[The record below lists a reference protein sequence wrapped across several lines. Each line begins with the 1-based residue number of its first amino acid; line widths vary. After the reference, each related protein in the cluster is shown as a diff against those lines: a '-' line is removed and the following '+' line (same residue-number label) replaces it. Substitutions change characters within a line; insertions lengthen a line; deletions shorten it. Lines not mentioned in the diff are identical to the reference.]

1 MKTRVLIFQRL
12 FSHYR
17 KSFYDALAKEFDV
30 RLLYGADASG
40 IRNESAGYAKKV
52 RQLNLPF
59 GGLKMYFSRHFFTK
73 VPDVVVLDFALQVV
87 NLPLLMLYYR
97 ARKKRVLL
105 WSHGYNRRT
114 GFDPRGRLADRY
126 RKYLINHS
134 NGLIVY
140 SLGDA
145 ELLRSKG
152 ITAPVYVVEAALD
165 SNRIAKLAQQTT
177 HRKDERYRNHLV
189 FIGRMTKE
197 KDPCALIRMFDA
209 FEEPT
214 KRETC
219 IHFIG
224 DGPEL
229 DTCKAM
235 LIGHSYAQQFVFH
248 GALYD
253 EEQTGR
259 ILAGASLVVI
269 LGAVGL
275 AVNHAL
281 LYGVPVV
288 TFSENGDGRPWHG
301 PEKEHIIEAKTGF
314 WVPYGDFGWLAHV
327 VQDYLY
333 NERHQQQ
340 MAGHIKEYVA
350 ARLQLN
356 SMVERFS
363 DVIHKTARP

>member
-17 KSFYDALAKEFDV
+17 KAFYDALAKEFDV
-30 RLLYGADASG
+30 LLLYGADASG

-59 GGLKMYFSRHFFTK
+59 GGLKMYFSRQFFTN
-73 VPDVVVLDFALQVV
+73 VPDVVVLDFAIQVL
-87 NLPLLMLYYR
+87 NLPFLMLYYR
-97 ARKKRVLL
+97 VRKKRILL

-114 GFDPRGRLADRY
+114 GFDPSRRLADRY
-126 RKYLINHS
+126 RRYLINRS

-140 SLGDA
+140 SRSDG
-145 ELLRSKG
+145 ELIRAKG

-165 SNRIAKLAQQTT
+165 SNRIAKLAEQTT
-177 HRKDERYRNHLV
+177 RAKDESYRNHLV

-197 KDPCALIRMFDA
+197 KDPCALIRMFNA
-209 FEEPT
+209 FEEAT

-219 IHFIG
+219 VHFIG

-229 DTCKAM
+229 ATCKAM
-235 LIGHSYAQQFVFH
+235 LAGRPYVQQFVFH
-248 GALYD
+248 GALYN

-314 WVPYGDFGWLAHV
+314 WVPYGDFGQLAQV

-333 NERHQQQ
+333 SERHQQQ
-340 MAGHIKEYVA
+340 MAGHIQQYVV

-356 SMVERFS
+356 GMVERFS